1 MTIPL
6 RNTIFE
12 KIKEANSLTDVELYK
27 SLTKDGLNLPE
38 DKFNKLLLDLEILGL
53 IKVAWFTKDERRIE
67 VIVVEKEE
75 DPIEKQNKEVNSLTD
90 VELYKSLTKDGQ
102 NLPEDKFNKLLLDLE
117 ILGLIK
123 VAWFTKDERR
133 IEVIVI
139 EKEEDPIEK
148 QNKEVMEKDY
158 EASFPGLDK

>member
-12 KIKEANSLTDVELYK
+12 KIKEVNSLTDVELYK

-38 DKFNKLLLDLEILGL
+38 EKFNKILLDLEILGL

-67 VIVVEKEE
+67 I
-75 DPIEKQNKEVNSLTD
+75 
-90 VELYKSLTKDGQ
+90 
-102 NLPEDKFNKLLLDLE
+102 
-117 ILGLIK
+117 
-123 VAWFTKDERR
+123 
-133 IEVIVI
+133 IVI
-139 EKEEDPIEK
+139 EKKEDSIET
-148 QNKEVMEKDY
+148 QNKEIMEKDY

>member
-1 MTIPL
+1 MAIPL
-6 RNTIFE
+6 RNTIYD
-12 KIKEANSLTDVELYK
+12 KIKEVNSLTDVELYK
-27 SLTKDGLNLPE
+27 SLTKDGLNIPE

-67 VIVVEKEE
+67 
-75 DPIEKQNKEVNSLTD
+75 
-90 VELYKSLTKDGQ
+90 
-102 NLPEDKFNKLLLDLE
+102 
-117 ILGLIK
+117 LI
-123 VAWFTKDERR
+123 
-133 IEVIVI
+133 II

>member
-12 KIKEANSLTDVELYK
+12 KIKEVNSLTDVELYK
-27 SLTKDGLNLPE
+27 SLTKEGLNLPE
-38 DKFNKLLLDLEILGL
+38 DKINKLLLDLEILGL

-67 VIVVEKEE
+67 MVVIKEEE
-75 DPIEKQNKEVNSLTD
+75 DPIET
-90 VELYKSLTKDGQ
+90 
-102 NLPEDKFNKLLLDLE
+102 
-117 ILGLIK
+117 
-123 VAWFTKDERR
+123 
-133 IEVIVI
+133 
-139 EKEEDPIEK
+139 